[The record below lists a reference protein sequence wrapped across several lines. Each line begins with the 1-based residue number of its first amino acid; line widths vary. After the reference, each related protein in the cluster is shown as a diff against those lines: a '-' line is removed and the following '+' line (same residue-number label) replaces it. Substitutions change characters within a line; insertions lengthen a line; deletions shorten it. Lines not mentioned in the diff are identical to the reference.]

1 MLINKF
7 AAFVKK
13 ILSHTLGLPTS
24 KEGVKSLLDVSLYRN
39 AIYLMLN
46 SAMLALTGFFFW
58 IAAARLYPTEAV
70 GLASSAIAAIGL
82 LSLLSTLGLEYGL
95 IRFLPTAGEKARDMI
110 NSCFT
115 IGGTVSII
123 FALIFLAGLGIWS
136 PALLPIRDNLLYL
149 FAFIVF
155 AFANT
160 LQSFNTQCFI
170 AARKSRFTMAQGWLA
185 GFLRFI
191 PLVILASSFQKFGIF
206 VSWGAAV
213 SLAAVIAII
222 FFLPRTYHGYRP
234 LPSIRKD
241 VVSQM
246 LRFSFANYI
255 ATIFWMIPQLVLPI
269 MVVNLLGAEQ
279 NAYFYIGW
287 SITGIVFMIPTAAS
301 FSLLAEASHD
311 EKKLDQEMK
320 RSLKLIMLLL
330 VPAIVVLLL
339 LGNKI
344 LLFFGRA
351 YSEKAPELLWFL
363 AVSALPLSLN
373 QVYFTIRRVEKKMQ
387 SVIWLTAFIAIATL
401 VSSYF
406 LLPVMGIKGA
416 GIGWLIS
423 QGTAAI
429 LTLPY
434 LWRRFFKKPANPS

>member
-7 AAFVKK
+7 AAFIKK
-13 ILSHTLGLPTS
+13 VLSNTLGLPTS
-24 KEGVKSLLDVSLYRN
+24 REGIKSLFRVSLYRN
-39 AIYLMLN
+39 AVYLMLN
-46 SAMLALTGFFFW
+46 STMLALTGFFFW
-58 IAAARLYPTEAV
+58 IAAARLYPTEVV

-82 LSLLSTLGLEYGL
+82 LSLLSTLGLDYGL
-95 IRFLPTAGEKARDMI
+95 IRFLPGAGDKAREMI

-115 IGGTVSII
+115 IGGTVSIL

-136 PALLPIRDNLLYL
+136 PALLPLRDNLLYL
-149 FAFIVF
+149 FAFIIF
-155 AFANT
+155 AFTTTIHT
-160 LQSFNTQCFI
+160 LNNQCFI
-170 AARKSRFTMAQGWLA
+170 AARKSRFAMAQGWLA

-206 VSWGAAV
+206 VSWGIAI
-213 SLAAVIAII
+213 SFAAVIAII
-222 FFLPRTYHGYRP
+222 FFLPRTYNGYHP

-241 VVSQM
+241 VVGEM

-255 ATIFWMIPQLVLPI
+255 ANIFWMIPQLVLPI

-287 SITGIVFMIPTAAS
+287 STAGIVFMIPTATS
-301 FSLLAEASHD
+301 LSLLAEASHD
-311 EKKLDQEMK
+311 EKKLNQEMK
-320 RSLKLIMLLL
+320 RSLKLILLLL
-330 VPAIVVLLL
+330 VPAIIVLLL
-339 LGNKI
+339 LGDTI

-351 YSEKAPELLWFL
+351 YSEKAPELLWIL

-373 QVYFTIRRVEKKMQ
+373 HVYFTIRRVEKKMQ

-416 GIGWLIS
+416 GIGWLIG
-423 QGTAAI
+423 QGTAAL
-429 LTLPY
+429 LTFPY
-434 LWRRFFKKPANPS
+434 LWRRFFRKPSNPS